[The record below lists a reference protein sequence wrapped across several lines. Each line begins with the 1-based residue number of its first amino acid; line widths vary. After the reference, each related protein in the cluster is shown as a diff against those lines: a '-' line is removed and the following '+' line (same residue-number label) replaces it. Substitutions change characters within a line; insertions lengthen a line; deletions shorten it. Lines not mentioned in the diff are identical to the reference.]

1 MSILETMRS
10 WLAECP
16 YLDEFSGGHID
27 WTDSNAMDY
36 GIMPTGSV
44 TIRMEEDVLGGKTV
58 YKQYNMALYARG
70 WTVDDV
76 VRLENSTFLEDF
88 ADWVEEQQMAGKTPK
103 FGDNPE
109 EEEITAQNGMLYQM
123 DPNGQTGLY
132 QIQISVTYE
141 KHYERS

>member
-1 MSILETMRS
+1 MSL
-10 WLAECP
+10 
-16 YLDEFSGGHID
+16 SGRVFPAGIS
-27 WTDSNAMDY
+27 TGQTVPAMDY

-88 ADWVEEQQMAGKTPK
+88 ADWVEEQQMAGETPK
-103 FGDNPE
+103 VWG
-109 EEEITAQNGMLYQM
+109 
-123 DPNGQTGLY
+123 
-132 QIQISVTYE
+132 
-141 KHYERS
+141 

>member
-27 WTDSNAMDY
+27 WTDSAAMDY

-76 VRLENSTFLEDF
+76 GPAGELHLSGRLCRLGGGT
-88 ADWVEEQQMAGKTPK
+88 ADGR
-103 FGDNPE
+103 GNP
-109 EEEITAQNGMLYQM
+109 
-123 DPNGQTGLY
+123 
-132 QIQISVTYE
+132 
-141 KHYERS
+141 